1 MGEIYKVSLGSVRK
15 PSKKAV
21 YGTTERDV
29 EKRRN
34 RIYIVCALI
43 LIICGILDVL
53 FLKSIL
59 GL

>member
-1 MGEIYKVSLGSVRK
+1 MSLGSVRK

>member
-21 YGTTERDV
+21 YGTTEHDV

-34 RIYIVCALI
+34 RIYIICAVVLI
-43 LIICGILDVL
+43 VCGILDVI
-53 FLKSIL
+53 FLKGIL